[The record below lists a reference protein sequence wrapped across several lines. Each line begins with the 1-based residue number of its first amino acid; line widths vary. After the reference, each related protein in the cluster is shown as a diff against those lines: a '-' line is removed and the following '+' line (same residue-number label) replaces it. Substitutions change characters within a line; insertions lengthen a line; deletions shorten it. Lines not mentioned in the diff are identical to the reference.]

1 METFVVDSSS
11 GVSLALITSCRLG
24 VLAEPF
30 SNVCV
35 MSNVCIMGYA
45 RDELAATFSTL
56 N

>member
-1 METFVVDSSS
+1 MDSRS

-30 SNVCV
+30 SNVCI
-35 MSNVCIMGYA
+35 MSKVCIMGYA
-45 RDELAATFSTL
+45 RGELAATFSAL